1 MGMDCREI
9 QEQITAFVDR
19 ELPLEESAR
28 LSEHLHACPS
38 CRSTE
43 ERERDLKR
51 LVRSRCA
58 DVALPYGFAERVRAS
73 LPGDDAARPAAAVL
87 PEQRTGRSSR
97 IAGGGAPRVFS
108 GWLAA
113 AAIGFLAIAGTLV
126 WSRSGVEPVLAEA
139 LVDEHARFAK
149 GLDLG
154 IRESDPKSAAA
165 WLSAAAGSPVPV
177 PDLRPKGGRM
187 VGAQMCRLLTQGHGA
202 VLYEV
207 EGQPVTLFIPPSGM
221 IEQGADGI
229 GREGWKPVRVKGR
242 NAVSWKDARGGVC
255 WAVSDLPHERMREI
269 VTVAAADR

>member
-1 MGMDCREI
+1 MDCREI

-19 ELPLEESAR
+19 ELPPEESAR
-28 LSEHLHACPS
+28 LSEHLHACSS
-38 CRSTE
+38 CRAAE
-43 ERERDLKR
+43 ERERDVKR

-58 DVALPYGFAERVRAS
+58 DLTLPHGFAERIRAS
-73 LPGDDAARPAAAVL
+73 LPGDDAARPVPAAR
-87 PEQRTGRSSR
+87 PEPRTGRSSR
-97 IAGGGAPRVFS
+97 IAGGGAPRAYS

-165 WLSAAAGSPVPV
+165 WLSEAAGSSVPV
-177 PDLRPKGGRM
+177 PDLRPKGARM

-202 VLYEV
+202 VVYDV
-207 EGQPVTLFIPPSGM
+207 EGHPVTLFIPPSGM
-221 IEQGADGI
+221 IEPSADGTSS
-229 GREGWKPVRVKGR
+229 EGWRSVRVKGR
-242 NAVSWKDARGGVC
+242 NAVAWKDARGGIC
-255 WAVSDLPHERMREI
+255 WAVSDLPHARMREI